1 MSRGARIGTVLL
13 AVLVVGCS
21 AAGESSDSGTAATG
35 ETGSTSSS
43 TTTTI
48 APLPEPPGYTP
59 AAGEPSPEIKQAAA
73 AVVQALLTYP
83 VGGGT
88 VDAARERLA
97 GRPAA
102 PEVADRVV
110 PLLRPRS
117 ASSAE
122 IVYPQYGGLLESTSS
137 VMVVT
142 RIRSRG
148 PEGDATVVRTLDVRL
163 ERRADGWVV
172 TDLASIGGRRPPTI
186 AASAAGAAV
195 LANPRIDLPTSARWD
210 ILAGRVDDRV
220 LQTLTTMAATHDLAI
235 TTFSTGH
242 PVEVFGTSSIS
253 NHTEGRAV
261 DIWGI
266 DNQPVITQRGDESP
280 LRRLVADVLALGVTE
295 LGSPWALGGASFTNT
310 LHQDH
315 LHVAYDQ

>member
-1 MSRGARIGTVLL
+1 MARLCLVAF
-13 AVLVVGCS
+13 AVLAAGCS
-21 AAGESSDSGTAATG
+21 AADEPTDRATTEAG
-35 ETGSTSSS
+35 GTGSTSSS
-43 TTTTI
+43 TTTP
-48 APLPEPPGYTP
+48 APLPEPADYTP

-83 VGGGT
+83 VGEGD
-88 VDAARERLA
+88 VDAARQRLS
-97 GRPAA
+97 GLPAA

-110 PLLRPRS
+110 PLLRSRA

-122 IVYPQYGGLLESTSS
+122 SVYPQYGGLLESSSS

-163 ERRADGWVV
+163 ERRTEGWVV
-172 TDLASIGGRRPPTI
+172 TDLASLGGQRPPTS
-186 AASAAGAAV
+186 AASGAGDAV
-195 LANPRIDLPTSARWD
+195 LANPRINLPASARWD

-220 LQTLTTMAATHDLAI
+220 LQTLTAMSDTHDLAV

-242 PVEVFGTSSIS
+242 PAEVFGTSSVS
-253 NHTEGRAV
+253 NHTEGRGV

-266 DNQPVITQRGDESP
+266 DNQPVIAQRGEDSP
-280 LRRLVADVLALGVTE
+280 LRTLVADTLALGVTE
-295 LGSPWALGGASFTNT
+295 LGSPWALGGGSFTNT

-315 LHVAYDQ
+315 LHVAFDQ